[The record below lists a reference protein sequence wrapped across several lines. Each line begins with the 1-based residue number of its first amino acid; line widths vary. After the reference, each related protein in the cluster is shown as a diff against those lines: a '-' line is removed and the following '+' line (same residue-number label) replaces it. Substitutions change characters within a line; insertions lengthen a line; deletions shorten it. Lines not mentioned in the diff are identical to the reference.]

1 MIRKF
6 KKKKTV
12 NLKQFARDISDQL
25 KNKTD
30 NPFLESKIILS
41 HFLEIDIKDLYLF
54 DNIEIDMDKI
64 NSIYEAIELRLKNKP
79 LEYIIGY
86 KPFRLLKLKVNED
99 VLIPRNE
106 TEEIIDIIKKF
117 FPRAKTFL
125 DIGTGSGAIAL
136 SLVRE
141 IENSFCVATDI
152 SERALMVAKE
162 NAKENNLENK
172 VSFELA
178 DLFPLEKKM
187 FDVIVSNPPYI
198 DISNTKLSLISKEI
212 YFEPKIALF
221 AENKGLYFYEK
232 ILSKAKDFL
241 LFDGGLV
248 FEVGFNQA
256 KEVVEIGEANNFS
269 CFSLKDLYGVE
280 RFVVCRAKMIK

>member
-1 MIRKF
+1 MIKEF
-6 KKKKTV
+6 KKKRTV
-12 NLKQFARDISDQL
+12 NLKQFAKDISDQL

-30 NPFLESKIILS
+30 NPSLESKIILS

-54 DNIEIDMDKI
+54 DNIEIDIDKI
-64 NSIYEAIELRLKNKP
+64 NSVYEAIELRLKDKP

-86 KPFRLLKLKVNED
+86 KPFRFLKLKVNED

-106 TEEIIDIIKKF
+106 TEEIIDIIKRF

-136 SLVRE
+136 SIARE

-152 SERALMVAKE
+152 SERALKIAKE

-172 VSFELA
+172 VVFELA
-178 DLFPLEKKM
+178 DLFPLEKEK

-198 DISNTKLSLISKEI
+198 DINNTRLSVISEEI

-232 ILSKAKDFL
+232 ILFKAKDYLFL
-241 LFDGGLV
+241 DGGLI

-256 KEVVEIGEANNFS
+256 KEVVEIGESNNFS
-269 CFSLKDLYGVE
+269 CFSLKDLNGID
-280 RFVVCRAKMIK
+280 RFVVCRRKMIK